1 MFGHCL
7 FCCNS
12 LGANDTIEHCR
23 VGERLAFE
31 AARGRL
37 WVVCPSCQRWNL
49 TPIEERWEA
58 IDECEWRFRRTP
70 VRACT
75 DNIGLTRL
83 RCGLELVRIGKALR
97 PEIAVWR
104 YGKHL
109 RRRYFVNAG
118 RKMVAGMGVGVL
130 AGATLA
136 GVVTPAV
143 AMGAVALAYPVLV
156 VWRGAGVIGRV
167 RDSRS
172 VMPVRRRDLPSTRLV
187 ATEDGYGW
195 ELLLKHA
202 GGTTLFSGADAASAL
217 GRILVHVNSA
227 GASEYSVGVAL
238 DRLALMDETHGF
250 IASTAHRAEWHTA
263 QLFEAERRRDW
274 WGSRRLDDYEPPTL
288 GDLDYHLRLALE
300 MALHDEIER
309 KALEGELA
317 ALEAAWREA
326 EEVAAIADAL
336 LVPEYVERRLREA
349 KLRSVVG

>member
-118 RKMVAGMGVGVL
+118 RKMVAGMGLGVL
-130 AGATLA
+130 AGATIA
-136 GVVTPAV
+136 GVVAPAV
-143 AMGAVALAYPVLV
+143 AMGALAPAYPAPGMLSGAPGIRRR
-156 VWRGAGVIGRV
+156 RG
-167 RDSRS
+167 SRS
-172 VMPVRRRDLPSTRLV
+172 LTPARRR
-187 ATEDGYGW
+187 
-195 ELLLKHA
+195 
-202 GGTTLFSGADAASAL
+202 
-217 GRILVHVNSA
+217 
-227 GASEYSVGVAL
+227 
-238 DRLALMDETHGF
+238 
-250 IASTAHRAEWHTA
+250 
-263 QLFEAERRRDW
+263 
-274 WGSRRLDDYEPPTL
+274 
-288 GDLDYHLRLALE
+288 HLRATPLIPT
-300 MALHDEIER
+300 DE
-309 KALEGELA
+309 G
-317 ALEAAWREA
+317 
-326 EEVAAIADAL
+326 
-336 LVPEYVERRLREA
+336 Y
-349 KLRSVVG
+349 